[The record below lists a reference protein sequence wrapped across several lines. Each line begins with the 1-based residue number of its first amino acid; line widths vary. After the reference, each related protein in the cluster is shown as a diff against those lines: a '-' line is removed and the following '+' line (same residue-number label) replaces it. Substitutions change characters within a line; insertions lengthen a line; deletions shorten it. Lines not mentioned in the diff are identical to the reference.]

1 MIDSGLSVPAS
12 KEIVIDVPQLF
23 EEGRFDFSQWRR

>member
-1 MIDSGLSVPAS
+1 MFDSELSVPQS

-23 EEGRFDFSQWRR
+23 EEGRLDVS